1 MKRKAALW
9 LGAGVGVG
17 AGVMYLLDPDRG
29 RRRRARMRDQLVHTT
44 HEVTQ
49 GAGTVSRDV
58 AHRTRGLVVGP
69 RAWFTRAPVDDV
81 VLVERIRSQL
91 GRVVSHPHAI
101 QVSAEEGN
109 VTLTGAVLAEELRP
123 LLRHL
128 RHVRGV
134 NHIEQ
139 QLQVH
144 DGGEHV
150 PGLQGGRRRPGLRRR
165 PPFSEHSWS
174 PAERFLAGLGAT
186 AAIGY
191 GLGRRDGV
199 GLASI
204 GVGALLAGRT
214 AGNRSLRHMVG
225 LGHERET
232 VETRKT
238 LRVAAP
244 LEHVYAIW
252 SGYEAFPRFMAGV
265 TEVSRLD
272 DTHLRWRLKGP
283 LGLRLRWDSIVTA
296 EVPNELI
303 AWRTAEGSFMR
314 HSGVV
319 RFRPNGDENHT
330 LVEVTLTYHPPAGML
345 GRALASMMRLNP
357 KTRLDAELLRMKTFM
372 ETGTLPHD
380 AARPAGQASA

>member
-1 MKRKAALW
+1 MERKAAFW
-9 LGAGVGVG
+9 LGAGVGIG
-17 AGVMYLLDPDRG
+17 AGIMYLLDPDRG

-44 HEVTQ
+44 HEVAQ

-69 RAWFTRAPVDDV
+69 RAWFARAPVDDV

-101 QVSAEEGN
+101 QVIASEGN
-109 VTLTGAVLAEELRP
+109 VTLSGSILAEEVKP

-134 NHIEQ
+134 TAIEQ
-139 QLQVH
+139 QLQVYERG
-144 DGGEHV
+144 DHV
-150 PGLQGGRRRPGLRRR
+150 PGLQGGRRRPGVRRR
-165 PPFSEHSWS
+165 PPFSERSWS
-174 PAERFLAGLGAT
+174 PAERFFAGLGAT

-199 GLASI
+199 GLASM
-204 GVGALLAGRT
+204 GVGAILAGR
-214 AGNRSLRHMVG
+214 AASNRSLRQLVG
-225 LGHERET
+225 IGAEREA
-232 VETRKT
+232 VEMRKT
-238 LRVAAP
+238 VRVAAP
-244 LEHVYAIW
+244 PEHVYAIW
-252 SGYEAFPRFMAGV
+252 SGYEAYPHFMAGV
-265 TEVSRLD
+265 AEVSRLD

-283 LGLRLRWDSIVTA
+283 LGLRVRWDSIVTA
-296 EVPNELI
+296 EVPNELL
-303 AWRTAEGSFMR
+303 AWRTTERSLMR

-319 RFRPNGDENHT
+319 RFRPNGDDQHT
-330 LVEVTLTYHPPAGML
+330 VVEITLTYHPPAGPL
-345 GRALASMMRLNP
+345 GRAVASLMRLNP

-380 AARPAGQASA
+380 AARPAGRASA